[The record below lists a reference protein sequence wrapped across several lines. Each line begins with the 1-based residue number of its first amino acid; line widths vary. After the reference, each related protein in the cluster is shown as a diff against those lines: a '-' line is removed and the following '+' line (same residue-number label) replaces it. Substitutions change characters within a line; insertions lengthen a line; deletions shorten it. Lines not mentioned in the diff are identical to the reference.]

1 MLENIKIVALVSG
14 GIDSLVTE
22 YNLLKSNYEI
32 YPFFV
37 HYKQKSVQKEKQSI
51 MEFNNFL
58 RKEFPGKINKTKSFR
73 FVHNFFKNGNLITSS
88 TPIPEDN
95 KKSDFFVPMR
105 NLLFIS
111 LASVYASRNN
121 ISNIAIGSHIE
132 IPTAFPDSSPE
143 FIASMQES
151 LSRASYT
158 EWKIITPFLNSFK
171 SDIVK
176 YGIDNN
182 LPLELTWSCY
192 NNSEHHCGFCK
203 ACKDRKKAFEKLGVN
218 DPTDYEKYW

>member
-1 MLENIKIVALVSG
+1 MTEIKKIVTLVSG

-22 YNLLKSNYEI
+22 HILLKSGYEI

-37 HYKQKSVQKEKQSI
+37 RYKQKSVQKEKQSI
-51 MEFNNFL
+51 MQFNNFL
-58 RKEFPGKINKTKSFR
+58 RKEFPGRIKKTESFW
-73 FVHNFFKNGNLITSS
+73 FNHNFFRNGNLITA
-88 TPIPEDN
+88 TIPIPEDN

-121 ISNIAIGSHIE
+121 ISTISIGSHIE

-143 FIASMQES
+143 FISSMEES
-151 LSRASYT
+151 LIKASYT
-158 EWKIITPFLNSFK
+158 EWKIIAPFLNSFK

-182 LPLELTWSCY
+182 LPLGLTWSCY
-192 NNSEHHCGFCK
+192 NNLEFHCGFCK
-203 ACKDRKKAFEKLGVN
+203 ACKDRKNAFKKLGIN
-218 DPTDYEKYW
+218 DPTEYEK